1 MDDMSERLARS
12 TVAALDLY
20 TVYIGE
26 RLGFY
31 RTLAE
36 DGPATSTEL
45 AHRTGTNE
53 RLVREWLEQQAA
65 TGLLTVD
72 DPAAAALERR
82 YAIRD
87 EDVPVLADADHVSFT
102 AHEGVE
108 MARVARS
115 LPDVVDTFR
124 TGSAPP
130 PLGWEPEGRAE
141 WNRAKYLARL
151 GREWLPAIEPV
162 DRRLRAEPPAK
173 VADLACGT
181 GWSSIAMA
189 KAYPSIVVHG
199 RDLDADAVAAA
210 RDNVAAQGLGDRV
223 FFAVADASQPA
234 DPPYD
239 LVTILEALH
248 DMTRPVEV
256 LRAAREMLASGGSV
270 LVADERVGDTF
281 TTSASL
287 RDRYVHGISVVSCL
301 PEAMGDPDSAMT
313 GAVMRVDTL
322 RRYATDAGFGT
333 IEILPIEDH
342 DLRLYRL
349 VP

>member
-1 MDDMSERLARS
+1 MDGMSDRLVRS

-36 DGPATSTEL
+36 VGPTTSTEL
-45 AHRTGTNE
+45 AHRTGTHE

-72 DPAAAALERR
+72 DPAAEALERR

-87 EDVPVLADADHVSFT
+87 EDVPALADADHVSFT

-124 TGSAPP
+124 TGNAPP

-151 GREWLPAIEPV
+151 GREWLPAIEPI

-173 VADLACGT
+173 VADFACGT

-189 KAYPSIVVHG
+189 EAYPSIVVHG

-210 RDNVAAQGLGDRV
+210 RENVAAHGLGDRV
-223 FFAVADASQPA
+223 SIAVADASQAA
-234 DPPYD
+234 DSSYD

-256 LRAAREMLASGGSV
+256 LRAAREMLAPGGSV
-270 LVADERVGDTF
+270 LVADERVSDTF
-281 TTSASL
+281 MTSASV

>member
-1 MDDMSERLARS
+1 MNTRLDRS
-12 TVAALDLY
+12 ALAALDLY

-31 RTLAE
+31 RALAA

-45 AHRTGTNE
+45 SDRTGTNE

-72 DPAAAALERR
+72 DAAGAALERR

-87 EDVPVLADADHVSFT
+87 EEVPALADADHPSFT
-102 AHEGVE
+102 AHEAIE
-108 MARVARS
+108 MVRNARS
-115 LPDVVDTFR
+115 LPDVVESFR
-124 TGSAPP
+124 TGNAPP
-130 PLGWEPEGRAE
+130 PLTWEPEGRAE
-141 WNRAKYLARL
+141 WNRAKYLAKL
-151 GREWLPAIEPV
+151 GREWLPAVEPI
-162 DRRLRAEPPAK
+162 DRRLKAVPPAK

-189 KAYPSIVVHG
+189 QAYPSIVVHG
-199 RDLDADAVAAA
+199 RDLDADAVATA
-210 RDNVAAQGLGDRV
+210 RDNAAARGLGDRV
-223 FFAVADASQPA
+223 TFAVADASHPA

-256 LRAAREMLASGGSV
+256 LRTAREMLAPGGSV
-270 LVADERVGDTF
+270 LVADERVSDAF
-281 TTSASL
+281 TADASE
-287 RDRYVHGISVVSCL
+287 RDRYVHGISVVACL
-301 PEAMGDPDSAMT
+301 PDAMGDPDSAMT
-313 GAVMRVDTL
+313 GAVMRVDIL
-322 RRYATDAGFGT
+322 RHYAADAGFGT
-333 IEILPIEDH
+333 VETLPVTDD
-342 DLRLYRL
+342 DLRFYRL

>member
-1 MDDMSERLARS
+1 MDALSERLLRS
-12 TVAALDLY
+12 AVAALDLY

-36 DGPATSTEL
+36 SGPATSTEL
-45 AHRTGTNE
+45 AQRTGTNE

-72 DPAAAALERR
+72 DPAAGALDRR

-87 EDVPVLADADHVSFT
+87 EDVPVLADADHVAFT
-102 AHEGVE
+102 AHEAVE
-108 MARVARS
+108 MARNARS
-115 LPDVVDTFR
+115 LPDVVDAFR
-124 TGSAPP
+124 TGNAPP

-141 WNRAKYLARL
+141 WNRAKYLAKL
-151 GREWLPAIEPV
+151 GREWLPAIEPI

-189 KAYPSIVVHG
+189 TAYTAIVVHG

-210 RDNVAAQGLGDRV
+210 RENAAAHGLGDRV
-223 FFAVADASQPA
+223 SFAVADASQPA

-239 LVTILEALH
+239 VVTILEALH
-248 DMTRPVEV
+248 DMTHPVEV
-256 LRAAREMLASGGSV
+256 LRAAREMLAEGGSV
-270 LVADERVGDTF
+270 LVADERVSDTF
-281 TTSASL
+281 TTDASV
-287 RDRYVHGISVVSCL
+287 RDRYVHGLSVVACL
-301 PEAMGDPDSAMT
+301 PEAMGDPESAMT

-333 IEILPIEDH
+333 IEILPIEDD

-349 VP
+349 LP